1 MQRCVSRKAVRE
13 AAVEAHDA
21 FLAHNLA
28 DAVHRVLVLAQV
40 RLQSISHSTSNTNN
54 MNKQLE
60 AKNRHNANNMYRPLP
75 EATERKDGWMDGW
88 KAHRL
93 TTCMCAVARS
103 NRTDGWME
111 GAPADHMH
119 VCRCPKQQNGWM
131 DGWMDGRRIG

>member
-1 MQRCVSRKAVRE
+1 MGDMQCWGIFTIFSADDTAVEAFVGRVQRCVSRKAVRE

-75 EATERKDGWMDGW
+75 EATERMDG
-88 KAHRL
+88 
-93 TTCMCAVARS
+93 
-103 NRTDGWME
+103 
-111 GAPADHMH
+111 
-119 VCRCPKQQNGWM
+119 
-131 DGWMDGRRIG
+131 